1 MSSTKKNFPIILAVD
16 TSCDETSVAITQGA
30 KILANI
36 IASQVE
42 IHRQF
47 GGVMPLIAKLEHN
60 KLINP
65 SYYLALKTAKIK
77 PQQIDAI
84 AVTYGPGLAIAL
96 EVGLT
101 FAKNLA
107 HELKKPLIA
116 INHMEGH
123 LYSPFAKNS
132 KQNPEFDLHGSNFPA
147 LALLV
152 SGGHSDLVYLENFTS
167 FQKIGQTIDDAAGEC
182 LDKFARLLDLGY
194 PGAPVMEKM
203 AEKGDKNRFSFPLPM
218 TQSKDLNYSF
228 SGLKTAGRHQ
238 INTLKKI
245 SQKDIYDLSASFQ
258 NAVFLA
264 LMYKLNKASIKY
276 QPKSIWLGGGV
287 SANKSIKF
295 LVRQYCQKNNLKL
308 YYPKSQKLSSDN
320 AAMIGL
326 AAYFHFQSQNFVSD
340 FDQLQR
346 VPRLSL

>member
-1 MSSTKKNFPIILAVD
+1 MHKKSYPIILAID

-65 SYYLALKTAKIK
+65 TYNLAIKTAKIM
-77 PQQIDAI
+77 PEQIDAI

-96 EVGLT
+96 EVGLI

-107 HELKKPLIA
+107 QELNRPLIA

-123 LYSPFAKNS
+123 LYSPFGLNS
-132 KQNPEFDLHGSNFPA
+132 KQSPKFDLPDSKFPA

-152 SGGHSDLVYLENFTS
+152 SGGHSDLVYLENLTS

-203 AEKGDKNRFSFPLPM
+203 AQKGNKNRFSFPLPM
-218 TQSKDLNYSF
+218 TQSGNLNYSF

-238 INTLKKI
+238 ITTLLKLFK
-245 SQKDIYDLSASFQ
+245 QDIYDLSASFQ
-258 NAVFLA
+258 NAVFTA
-264 LMYKLNKASIKY
+264 LIYKLNKAVIKY

-287 SANKSIKF
+287 SANKYFK
-295 LVRQYCQKNNLKL
+295 LLLRQYCSKYNLNF
-308 YYPKSQKLSSDN
+308 YYPKSHKLSSDN

-326 AAYFHFQSQNFVSD
+326 AAYFHFQNQDFVSD
-340 FDQLQR
+340 FNLLQR